1 MRTPNLLAMPLA
13 VLVLGFA
20 SACQSSE
27 PADRGSP
34 AGQSASTPAS
44 TGAPAQA
51 GTAPRVVVKRDNPCS
66 VLLPSEAADILG
78 VPITLREV
86 VDEVTCHFDYEQPQA
101 GGPEY
106 FEMKVHFTG
115 GQTAILATRMAS
127 RMLGGDAGFEKVSG
141 IGDEAWLGPMASTL
155 VFVKGD
161 VGVELDLRMVPDGR
175 AKGVRLA
182 TLIAS
187 RL

>member
-1 MRTPNLLAMPLA
+1 MALA
-13 VLVLGFA
+13 VLVLGGA
-20 SACQSSE
+20 PACQSSDRT
-27 PADRGSP
+27 DRGSP
-34 AGQSASTPAS
+34 AAQPASTPAS
-44 TGAPAQA
+44 TGTAPQA
-51 GTAPRVVVKRDNPCS
+51 GTAPRVVVTRDNPCS
-66 VLLPSEAADILG
+66 VLLPSEVADILG
-78 VPITLREV
+78 VPIALRDI
-86 VDEVTCHFDYEQPQA
+86 VDDVTCHFDYEKPDA
-101 GGPEY
+101 DGPEY

-127 RMLGGDAGFEKVSG
+127 RMLGGDAGFEKLSG

>member
-1 MRTPNLLAMPLA
+1 MSATALLAIPLA
-13 VLVLGFA
+13 MLVIGCA

-27 PADRGSP
+27 GTSPGSP
-34 AGQSASTPAS
+34 ADQPAS
-44 TGAPAQA
+44 AGAPRQA
-51 GTAPRVVVKRDNPCS
+51 GPMPRVVVTRDNPCS
-66 VLLPSEAADILG
+66 VLLPTEVGAILG
-78 VPITLREV
+78 VPITMREV
-86 VDEVTCHFDYEQPQA
+86 VDEVTCHFDYEKPQE

-127 RMLGGDAGFEKVSG
+127 RMLGGDAGFEKLPD
-141 IGDEAWLGPMASTL
+141 IGDEAWLGPMASML

-182 TLIAS
+182 TLVAG